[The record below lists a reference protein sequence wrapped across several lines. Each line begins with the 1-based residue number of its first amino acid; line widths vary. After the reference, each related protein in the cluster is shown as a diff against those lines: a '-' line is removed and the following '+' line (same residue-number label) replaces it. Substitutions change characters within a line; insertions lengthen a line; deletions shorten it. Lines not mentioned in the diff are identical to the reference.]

1 MRLKYFAFC
10 LINLILF
17 SIVADAQTYD
27 DFYRKID
34 LKLKKDSSYLNLHYI
49 DFTGPIAVPTL
60 VTSLP
65 RKDDEPFSFKANENT
80 SYRFVFLMDAVG
92 IDSLELLY
100 IEQRVDKSAA
110 EGGFFG
116 GGGGGPQTEITKV
129 LIFKDMYDL
138 KLNHFDQYSALYN
151 KVSDYIK
158 KNEDAPPEK
167 LLRINPDTEI
177 KTSLGISSRDNTDY
191 LNFMRTNHL
200 HWYPK
205 PKIVVKAKRG
215 AVQEEV
221 KTSFR
226 LDASF
231 SQISFSHEFMDFA
244 MAGASVEYGFNE
256 KVLNL
261 LPYQATPFTA
271 AFRTLIS
278 ISDKKTDLNK
288 AIMIDVKLMGRLKLN
303 TAKIMSSL
311 PFIAADKPKLNM
323 GTSAGFDIQLT
334 RPFSL
339 PFLNIY
345 LNAGGTAFTS
355 PYVTIPKGK
364 DKEAYFSFSQAEATM
379 SFYWNASDKMT
390 SRFRMDVGAGYYD
403 VWKGI
408 YIGTSK
414 YASQKELVQDNFY
427 PVINFYFNFISDNS
441 EFFGFKAR
449 FFDSQASVGSWLK
462 LVEIGGGHIIRF
474 EGTYISA
481 PIARK
486 MRPWETSGGA
496 ILQLRYR
503 YGF

>member
-1 MRLKYFAFC
+1 
-10 LINLILF
+10 
-17 SIVADAQTYD
+17 
-27 DFYRKID
+27 
-34 LKLKKDSSYLNLHYI
+34 
-49 DFTGPIAVPTL
+49 
-60 VTSLP
+60 
-65 RKDDEPFSFKANENT
+65 
-80 SYRFVFLMDAVG
+80 MDAVG
-92 IDSLELLY
+92 VDSLELLY

-116 GGGGGPQTEITKV
+116 GGGGGPQTDITRDF
-129 LIFKDMYDL
+129 IFKDMYDL
-138 KLNHFDQYSALYN
+138 KLNHFDQYSALFN
-151 KVSDYIK
+151 KVTDYIK

-205 PKIVVKAKRG
+205 QKIVAKAKRG
-215 AVQEEV
+215 AALEEV

-244 MAGASVEYGFNE
+244 MGGASVEYGFTE
-256 KVLNL
+256 KVINL
-261 LPYQATPFTA
+261 LPYQGTPFTA
-271 AFRTLIS
+271 AFRTLIN
-278 ISDKKTDLNK
+278 ISDKKSDLNK
-288 AIMIDVKLMGRLKLN
+288 ALMIDVKLMGRLKLN
-303 TAKIMSSL
+303 TAKMMSSL
-311 PFIAADKPKLNM
+311 PFVAADKPKLNM
-323 GTSAGFDIQLT
+323 GTSGGFDVQIT

-345 LNAGGTAFTS
+345 LNAGGPAFSS
-355 PYVTIPKGK
+355 PAVTVPKGA

-379 SFYWNASDKMT
+379 SFYWNTSDKMT

-403 VWKGI
+403 IWKGT
-408 YIGTSK
+408 YSGTSK
-414 YASQKELVQDNFY
+414 FASQKELIQDNFY

-441 EFFGFKAR
+441 EFYGCKVR
-449 FFDSQASVGSWLK
+449 FFDSQASLTSWLK

-486 MRPWETSGGA
+486 LRAWEAKDGGA
-496 ILQLRYR
+496 IVQLRYR